1 MDRTNAKRQARHRN
15 KMVAAGEYRRIN
27 YWLPKQIF
35 ELLALHA
42 TRYGKSKWETLSGI
56 VINHQPARV
65 WSHITKKSRRH
76 KLRDKSEA

>member
-27 YWLPKQIF
+27 YWLPKPVF
-35 ELLALHA
+35 DLLALHA
-42 TRYGKSKWETLSGI
+42 TRYGLSKRETLSGI
-56 VINHQPARV
+56 VINHHPARI